1 MINKIELT
9 KTLPR
14 EQWGEFFDQFTN
26 SNQGRHISIESIS
39 PEFGDEVLI
48 QNAPLMAIVYDRPG
62 KGNDLIIEI
71 GKDEV
76 TYAHTID
83 EPVEVLTGQDSN
95 GKMIV
100 LSIADTAEIKTLIQL
115 KAT

>member
-14 EQWGEFFDQFTN
+14 EEWGKFFDQFTN
-26 SNQGRHISIESIS
+26 SNHGRPISIDSIS
-39 PEFGDEVLI
+39 PELGDEVLI
-48 QNAPLMAIVYDRPG
+48 QNAPLMAMVYDRPG

-83 EPVEVLTGQDSN
+83 ESIEVLTGQDST
-95 GKMIV
+95 GKVIV
-100 LSIADTAEIKTLIQL
+100 LSIADTAGIKTLIQL
-115 KAT
+115 KD

>member
-1 MINKIELT
+1 MINKIELA
-9 KTLPR
+9 KTLPL
-14 EQWGEFFDQFTN
+14 EQWGEFYDQFTN
-26 SNQGRHISIESIS
+26 SNHGRHISIESIS
-39 PEFGDEVLI
+39 PELGDEVLI
-48 QNAPLMAIVYDRPG
+48 ENAPLMAIVYDRPG

-83 EPVEVLTGQDSN
+83 EPVEVLTGQDSK

-100 LSIADTAEIKTLIQL
+100 LSIGDTTGIRTLIQL

>member
-9 KTLPR
+9 KTLPL

-26 SNQGRHISIESIS
+26 SNHGRHISIESIS
-39 PEFGDEVLI
+39 PELGDEVLI
-48 QNAPLMAIVYDRPG
+48 ENAPLMAIVYDRPG
-62 KGNDLIIEI
+62 KGNDLIIKI

-83 EPVEVLTGQDSN
+83 EPVEVLTGQDSK

-100 LSIADTAEIKTLIQL
+100 LSIGDTTGIRTLIQL